1 MIIPSIGVEYLEVK
15 EINKMYLFLFTLIY
29 CVITQMLSFSFEMSF
44 GVYLIGLALIKGL
57 SSGEI
62 KDIFNFKKTRDVFKE
77 NRFID
82 SLMELFSLV
91 IVFINA
97 YIIDYEPFSPFEF
110 VYTFFL
116 LVVLYRFLFWGIIR
130 ESKKWLHKE
139 S

>member
-1 MIIPSIGVEYLEVK
+1 MIFPSIGVEYLEVK
-15 EINKMYLFLFTLIY
+15 ESNKMYLFLFTLIY

>member
-1 MIIPSIGVEYLEVK
+1 MIFPSIGVEYLEVK
-15 EINKMYLFLFTLIY
+15 ESNKMYLFLFTLIY

-44 GVYLIGLALIKGL
+44 GVYLIGLALIKGI

-97 YIIDYEPFSPFEF
+97 YLIDYEPFSPFEF

>member
-1 MIIPSIGVEYLEVK
+1 
-15 EINKMYLFLFTLIY
+15 MYLFLFTLIY

-44 GVYLIGLALIKGL
+44 GVYLIGLALIKGI

-97 YIIDYEPFSPFEF
+97 YLIDYEPFSPFEF

>member
-1 MIIPSIGVEYLEVK
+1 MIFPSIGVEYLEVK
-15 EINKMYLFLFTLIY
+15 ESNKMYLFLFTLIY

-62 KDIFNFKKTRDVFKE
+62 KDIFNFKKTRVVFKE

-97 YIIDYEPFSPFEF
+97 YLIDYEPFSPFEF

>member
-1 MIIPSIGVEYLEVK
+1 MIFPSIGVEYLEVK
-15 EINKMYLFLFTLIY
+15 ESNKMYLFLFTLIY

-57 SSGEI
+57 YSGEI

>member
-1 MIIPSIGVEYLEVK
+1 MIFPSIGVEYLEIK
-15 EINKMYLFLFTLIY
+15 ESNKMYLFLFTLIY

-97 YIIDYEPFSPFEF
+97 YLIDYEPFSPFEF

>member
-1 MIIPSIGVEYLEVK
+1 MIFPSIGVEYLEVK
-15 EINKMYLFLFTLIY
+15 ESNKMYLFLFTLIY

-97 YIIDYEPFSPFEF
+97 YLIDYEPFSPFEF

>member
-1 MIIPSIGVEYLEVK
+1 MIFPSIGVEYLEVK
-15 EINKMYLFLFTLIY
+15 ESNKMYLFLFTLLY

>member
-1 MIIPSIGVEYLEVK
+1 MIFPSIGVEYLEVK
-15 EINKMYLFLFTLIY
+15 ESNKMYLFLFTLIY
-29 CVITQMLSFSFEMSF
+29 CVITQMLSFSFEVSF

>member
-1 MIIPSIGVEYLEVK
+1 MIFPSIGVEYLEVK
-15 EINKMYLFLFTLIY
+15 ESNKMYLFLFTLIY

-44 GVYLIGLALIKGL
+44 GVYLIGLALIKGI

>member
-1 MIIPSIGVEYLEVK
+1 MIFPSIGVEYLEVK
-15 EINKMYLFLFTLIY
+15 ESNKMYLFIFTLIY

>member
-1 MIIPSIGVEYLEVK
+1 MIFPSIGVEYLEVK
-15 EINKMYLFLFTLIY
+15 ESNKMYLFLFTLIY

-62 KDIFNFKKTRDVFKE
+62 KDIFNFKKTSDVFKE

-97 YIIDYEPFSPFEF
+97 YLIDYEPFSPFEF

>member
-1 MIIPSIGVEYLEVK
+1 MIFPSIGVEYLEVK
-15 EINKMYLFLFTLIY
+15 ESNKMYLFIFTLIY
-29 CVITQMLSFSFEMSF
+29 CVITQMLSFSFEVSF

>member
-1 MIIPSIGVEYLEVK
+1 MIFPSIGVEYLEVK
-15 EINKMYLFLFTLIY
+15 ESNKMYLFLFTLIY
-29 CVITQMLSFSFEMSF
+29 CVITHIFNLSYEISF
-44 GVYLIGLALIKGL
+44 GVYFIGLGLIKGL

-116 LVVLYRFLFWGIIR
+116 IVILYRFLFWGIIR
-130 ESKKWLHKE
+130 ESKKWLHNE
-139 S
+139 A

>member
-1 MIIPSIGVEYLEVK
+1 
-15 EINKMYLFLFTLIY
+15 MYLFLFTLIY
-29 CVITQMLSFSFEMSF
+29 CVITHIFFNLSYEFSFW
-44 GVYLIGLALIKGL
+44 GVFFIGLGLIKGL

-77 NRFID
+77 KRFID
-82 SLMELFSLV
+82 SLMELFSLI

-116 LVVLYRFLFWGIIR
+116 IVILYRFLFWGIIR
-130 ESKKWLHKE
+130 ESKKKWLHNE
-139 S
+139 A

>member
-1 MIIPSIGVEYLEVK
+1 MIFPSIGVEYLEVK
-15 EINKMYLFLFTLIY
+15 ESNKMYLFLFTLIY

-62 KDIFNFKKTRDVFKE
+62 KDIFNFKKTSDVFKE

>member
-1 MIIPSIGVEYLEVK
+1 
-15 EINKMYLFLFTLIY
+15 MYLFLFTLIY

-116 LVVLYRFLFWGIIR
+116 LVILYRFLFWGIIR

-139 S
+139 A

>member
-1 MIIPSIGVEYLEVK
+1 MVFPSIGVEYLEVK
-15 EINKMYLFLFTLIY
+15 ESNKMYLFLFTLIY